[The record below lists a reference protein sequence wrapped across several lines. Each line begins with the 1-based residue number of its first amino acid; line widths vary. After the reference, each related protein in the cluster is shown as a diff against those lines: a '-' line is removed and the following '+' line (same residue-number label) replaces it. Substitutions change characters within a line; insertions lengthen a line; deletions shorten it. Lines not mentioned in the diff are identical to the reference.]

1 MDIAAKLKNPCVER
15 KDHCIN
21 CHSHFIAVRP
31 FIKVAVISKHF
42 IKDLKDEE
50 EAKLVVND
58 ILDCSNTDF
67 YELHKFEESLDG
79 NLIFRAKKQGVHIVY
94 CVDKQMRIIFLRAF
108 RNYSEYGKF
117 LEDKK
122 EIKKL
127 LAHV

>member
-1 MDIAAKLKNPCVER
+1 MSI
-15 KDHCIN
+15 
-21 CHSHFIAVRP
+21 RP
-31 FIKVAVISKHF
+31 FIKMAVISKHF

-50 EAKLVVND
+50 AELIVND
-58 ILDCSNTDF
+58 VLDCSNTDF
-67 YELHKFEESLDG
+67 YELHKFEESIDR

>member
-1 MDIAAKLKNPCVER
+1 MSI
-15 KDHCIN
+15 
-21 CHSHFIAVRP
+21 RP
-31 FIKVAVISKHF
+31 FIKMAVISKHF

-50 EAKLVVND
+50 AELIVND
-58 ILDCSNTDF
+58 VLDCSNTDF
-67 YELHKFEESLDG
+67 YELHKFEESIDG
-79 NLIFRAKKQGVHIVY
+79 NLIFRAKKEGVHIVY

>member
-1 MDIAAKLKNPCVER
+1 M
-15 KDHCIN
+15 N
-21 CHSHFIAVRP
+21 C
-31 FIKVAVISKHF
+31 
-42 IKDLKDEE
+42 
-50 EAKLVVND
+50 
-58 ILDCSNTDF
+58 
-67 YELHKFEESLDG
+67 KFEESLDG

-94 CVDKQMRIIFLRAF
+94 CVYKQMRIIFLRAF